1 MKLDANR
8 AANVHD
14 AAQRIARGDV
24 VAFPTETVYGLGA
37 RADDDAAVAKVYA
50 MKGRPADHPLIVH
63 VADAHGVTAFAA
75 DVPNA
80 AQRLMKV
87 CWPGPVTL
95 ILKRRD
101 GIAAAAAAGQ
111 GTIGL
116 RCPSHPVAQALLR
129 EAAALGVPGI
139 AGPSANRFGRVSP
152 TTAAHVASEFG
163 GSDLA
168 VLDGGACEV
177 GIESAIVDFTR
188 ARPALLRPGAT
199 PLDDLRRAAGAW
211 IDASPGD
218 DAPRAAGTL
227 DAHYAPKAKLR
238 LMDTKMLASAIE
250 VIAGVG
256 VPGLAL
262 YSRSL
267 RGPVQG
273 LIVRRMPD
281 SASAA
286 ARELYAVLRELD
298 AAGATLVWVEQ
309 PPDDA
314 QWDGVRDRLQRAAA
328 SSA

>member
-1 MKLDANR
+1 MKLDANL
-8 AANVHD
+8 AADLRD
-14 AAQRIARGDV
+14 AAQRIANGDL

-37 RADDDAAVAKVYA
+37 RADDDAAVAKIYE
-50 MKGRPADHPLIVH
+50 MKGRPSDHPLIVH
-63 VADAHGVTAFAA
+63 VADVHSVPTFAA
-75 DVPNA
+75 EVPA
-80 AQRLMKV
+80 AAHRLMQA

-101 GIAAAAAAGQ
+101 GVATAAAAGQ

-116 RCPSHPVAQALLR
+116 RCPSHHAAQALLR
-129 EAAALGVPGI
+129 EAARLGVPGI

-152 TTAAHVASEFG
+152 TTADHVAAEFG
-163 GSDLA
+163 DALA
-168 VLDGGACEV
+168 VLDGGACQV
-177 GIESAIVDFTR
+177 GIESAIVDVSR
-188 ARPALLRPGAT
+188 ARPALLRPGAV
-199 PLDDLRRAAGAW
+199 PLDDLRRAAGVF

-238 LMDTKMLASAIE
+238 LMQTKMLASAIE

-256 VPGLAL
+256 VPGLAV
-262 YSRSL
+262 YCRSL
-267 RGPVQG
+267 RIPTRG

-281 SASAA
+281 TARAA
-286 ARELYAVLRELD
+286 AQELYAVLRELD

-314 QWDGVRDRLQRAAA
+314 EWDGVRDRLQRAAA